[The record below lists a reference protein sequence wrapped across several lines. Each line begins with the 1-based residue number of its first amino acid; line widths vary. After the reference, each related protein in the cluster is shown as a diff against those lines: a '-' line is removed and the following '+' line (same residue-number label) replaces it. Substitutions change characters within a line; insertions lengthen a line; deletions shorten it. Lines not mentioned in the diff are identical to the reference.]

1 MQPEVAQTLT
11 GGKCMAVHKDQDGSP
26 QAPSN
31 NIQIMDGY
39 AQMKT

>member
-1 MQPEVAQTLT
+1 
-11 GGKCMAVHKDQDGSP
+11 MAVHKDRDGSP

-31 NIQIMDGY
+31 NIQIIQIMDGY